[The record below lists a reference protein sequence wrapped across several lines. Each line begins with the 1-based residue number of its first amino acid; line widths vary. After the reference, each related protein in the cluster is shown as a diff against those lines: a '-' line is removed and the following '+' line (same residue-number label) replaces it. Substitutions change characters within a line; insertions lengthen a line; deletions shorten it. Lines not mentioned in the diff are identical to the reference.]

1 MPGIPNIWPE
11 EIGTADCDT
20 DDQCKLYLGFDN
32 AYTASFLL
40 LMLSVGGLAIAMALL
55 IYSFVSEQRQE
66 RERQQV
72 LQPEETA
79 QLVDM
84 MDKLRPGD
92 ARDSH
97 SSASAFRESSL
108 LGFTRK
114 AISSIRDSAL
124 NGIVG
129 NFDDR
134 SAESKFGSAGQ
145 YISGEATDAIAGLE
159 HVLGLTAGHGQKLLA
174 LAQKRCARSARPS

>member
-72 LQPEETA
+72 LRPEETA

-84 MDKLRPGD
+84 MNQLGR
-92 ARDSH
+92 RESRESR
-97 SSASAFRESSL
+97 SSASTSRGSRGSRIMRFVEESIL
-108 LGFTRK
+108 LVK
-114 AISSIRDSAL
+114 ASSCTCR
-124 NGIVG
+124 
-129 NFDDR
+129 R
-134 SAESKFGSAGQ
+134 
-145 YISGEATDAIAGLE
+145 
-159 HVLGLTAGHGQKLLA
+159 LA
-174 LAQKRCARSARPS
+174 PLRLR